1 MDYQAGAESFMNLLT
16 AYLLKVECQV
26 HACGLLDSMNSIGYE
41 KFILDEEK
49 IESLKHLIKGYEIDD
64 STIMFDS
71 ILRTGPTGQ
80 HFERTQKSYRR
91 DFIMPKLSI
100 RDNHNSWM
108 QAGCPSAESLA
119 TKEWL
124 RRLEE
129 YTMPDM
135 SGEQAKI
142 LDTLIPEEYR

>member
-1 MDYQAGAESFMNLLT
+1 
-16 AYLLKVECQV
+16 
-26 HACGLLDSMNSIGYE
+26 
-41 KFILDEEK
+41 
-49 IESLKHLIKGYEIDD
+49 
-64 STIMFDS
+64 
-71 ILRTGPTGQ
+71 
-80 HFERTQKSYRR
+80 
-91 DFIMPKLSI
+91 MPKLSI

-129 YTMPDM
+129 YTMPEM

>member
-1 MDYQAGAESFMNLLT
+1 
-16 AYLLKVECQV
+16 
-26 HACGLLDSMNSIGYE
+26 
-41 KFILDEEK
+41 
-49 IESLKHLIKGYEIDD
+49 
-64 STIMFDS
+64 
-71 ILRTGPTGQ
+71 
-80 HFERTQKSYRR
+80 
-91 DFIMPKLSI
+91 MPKLSI

-108 QAGCPSAESLA
+108 QAGCPSAEALA

-129 YTMPDM
+129 YTMPEM